1 MKHLF
6 AIFISVLLIFAGRA
20 HASESPPVDTG
31 KVVAQLVSSHESAAP
46 GQTIQIAL
54 RTMLDEKW
62 HTYWRNPGDS
72 GEPVQIDWRLPD
84 GATAGEIVWPLPS
97 AIPTGPIIN
106 YGFEGIPY
114 FPVPVTLPSDA
125 VPGTVLTIEAGVYYL
140 VCYDVCIPESA
151 DLALDIKIGPSIEN
165 GRWSAAIKL
174 ALSDAPKPVNTPA
187 SISAA
192 NDQVTINIAQLPAGD
207 YSNAFFFPYDQGV
220 IRPGDAQALTVH
232 KNGISL
238 TSGADYAWDS
248 DLPED
253 FEGVLKFSKDGQDT
267 GVIVRAKVGGDAKIG
282 PAMAAAQ
289 AGASKTGSSSEA
301 GGLTFLGAAISAF
314 LGGLVLNLMPC
325 VFPVISIKAL
335 SLAKS
340 AHTQKAKIRREGWL
354 YTAGVLVTFFLLAL
368 ILLAVKQA
376 GANIGWGFQLQSPKV
391 VALLALLLFAIGLN
405 LLGMFE
411 IGTSLQNTGSGL
423 AARGGSSGAFFTGAL
438 AVVVATPCT
447 APFMGGAIFYALSQ
461 SAPIMIT
468 VFMALAVG
476 FALPFLLLAYMPA
489 LLAKLP
495 KPGPWMVRFRE
506 FLAFPMLAAAIW
518 LVWVLSQQ
526 SGAGGVLLV
535 LSAMLLFA
543 FALWLARRG
552 SAGKILAALSLIA
565 ALALPLTAARAAP
578 SETGTS
584 SGQLTASA
592 AAEGKIERLVWS
604 PDEVSRQR
612 AAGKTVFVNFTAAWC
627 VSCKV
632 NERVVLNTAAAK
644 TLFKESNAVFLN
656 ADWTNKNEI
665 IAAELSRHGRSG
677 VPLYLVYGP
686 GHDPVSPVILP
697 QFLSQNVL
705 RDAFNA
711 K

>member
-1 MKHLF
+1 MKH
-6 AIFISVLLIFAGRA
+6 IFALILSALFILSAKAG
-20 HASESPPVDTG
+20 ASESPPVDTG

-54 RTMLDEKW
+54 RTVLDDKW

-84 GATAGEIVWPLPS
+84 GAAAGDIVWPLPS

-114 FPVPVTLPSDA
+114 FPVPVTLPENA
-125 VPGTVLTIEAGVYYL
+125 LPGSVVTIEAGVYYL

-151 DLALDIKIGPSIEN
+151 DLALDIEIGPSVEN
-165 GRWSAAIKL
+165 SRWSAAINL
-174 ALSDAPKPVNTPA
+174 AINDAPKPASLPA

-192 NDQVTINIAQLPAGD
+192 NDQVTINIADLPEGD
-207 YSNAFFFPYDQGV
+207 FSNAFFFPYDQGV
-220 IRPGDAQALTVH
+220 IRPGDPQVLTAGSRGIALTA
-232 KNGISL
+232 
-238 TSGADYAWDS
+238 GADYAWS
-248 DLPED
+248 NDLPEA
-253 FEGVLKFSKDGQDT
+253 FEGVLRYRQNGQDT
-267 GVIVRAKVGGDAKIG
+267 GISLRLEVGGDVNIG
-282 PAMAAAQ
+282 AA
-289 AGASKTGSSSEA
+289 SSAPIVSEA
-301 GGLTFLGAAISAF
+301 GGPTFWGAAIGAF
-314 LGGLVLNLMPC
+314 LGGLILNLMPC

-340 AHTQKAKIRREGWL
+340 AHTDREKIRREGWL

-368 ILLAVKQA
+368 VLLAVKQA

-391 VALLALLLFAIGLN
+391 VAILALLLFAIGLN
-405 LLGMFE
+405 LLGVFE
-411 IGTSLQNTGSGL
+411 IGSSLQNTGSGL

-438 AVVVATPCT
+438 AVIVATPCT
-447 APFMGGAIFYALSQ
+447 APFMGGAVFYALSQ
-461 SAPIMIT
+461 PPVIMIT
-468 VFMALAVG
+468 VFMALAIG

-489 LLAKLP
+489 LLARLP

-526 SGAGGVLLV
+526 SGAGGVLLA

-543 FALWLARRG
+543 FALWLGKRG
-552 SAGKILAALSLIA
+552 RAGKVLAVLSLIA

-578 SETGTS
+578 VIGAPAI
-584 SGQLTASA
+584 GQLSA
-592 AAEGKIERLVWS
+592 NAAQNGKIEKRPWS
-604 PDEVSRQR
+604 PAEVSRLR
-612 AAGKTVFVNFTAAWC
+612 AEGKTVFVNFTAAWC

-632 NERVVLNTAAAK
+632 NERVVLNTPNTK
-644 TLFKESNAVFLN
+644 SLFDEANAVFLL
-656 ADWTNKNEI
+656 ADWTNKNEE

-677 VPLYLVYGP
+677 VPLYLVYPP
-686 GHDPVSPVILP
+686 GHDPVSPAILP

-705 RDAFNA
+705 RDALIG